1 MAIHKVTESGFT
13 TKTTTGKDENQS
25 TLEQTDWDYAADFG
39 LEFVDDGSAIIAAP
53 RLQFV
58 LWNIRNGVSQRIND
72 AHASDKS
79 VKDKTYSVQQK
90 VAQLKRGEMSADRV
104 RLSLYDE
111 CLRDTIRDFFNSDR
125 VKKALPVPLAKDAVE
140 KLARDLDSAAR
151 YAASISTTGKTADYF
166 RDSFINTAVLLEKQ
180 RSELGIDI

>member
-13 TKTTTGKDENQS
+13 TKTTTGKDENQV
-25 TLEQTDWDYAADFG
+25 TLEQTDWDYSADFG
-39 LEFVDDGSAIIAAP
+39 LEFVDDGSAIVAAN

-58 LWNIRNGVSQRIND
+58 LWNLRNGISQRLND

-79 VKDKTYSVQQK
+79 VKEKTFSVQQK

-104 RLSLYDE
+104 RLSLFDE

-125 VKKALPVPLAKDAVE
+125 VKKALPAPLAKEAIE
-140 KLARDLDSAAR
+140 KLARDLGAASR
-151 YAASISTTGKTADYF
+151 YAASVSTTGKTAEYF
-166 RDSFINTAVLLEKQ
+166 EQSFITTAQMLEKQ